1 MEKMRLVGVIDIAF
15 FAAIHSMKRQ
25 LTQILLLVSVL
36 AFTIKASA
44 DDRWETL
51 RAINWVE
58 NPTNHTR
65 MGRFGELGPYQF
77 RPTTWRM
84 HTRKPFQMAIQREAA
99 DEVAV
104 IHYEWIKSRLEA
116 AGVDATTFNI
126 AMAWNTGVD
135 NVIRGRAPSVSY
147 NYAERVV
154 NLVHTFHQRA
164 VAAAEAAEETRA
176 SAAVAAIVSLPPPQ
190 LDKPV
195 VHFSVTPD
203 APRFE
208 VVMAPPPP
216 DPIVYTSREP
226 APSKP
231 LFVVSTTAT
240 LTPQFNLLS
249 GLSTN

>member
-1 MEKMRLVGVIDIAF
+1 MTF
-15 FAAIHSMKRQ
+15 FAAIYSMNRL
-25 LTQILLLVSVL
+25 LTQLLLLVSVL

-77 RPTTWRM
+77 RPGTWRM
-84 HTRKPFQMAIQREAA
+84 HTRKPFQQAVQREAA

-104 IHYEWIKSRLEA
+104 IHYEWIKDRLQA
-116 AGVDATTFNI
+116 AGVDASPFNI
-126 AMAWNTGVD
+126 AMAWNTGVE
-135 NVIRGRAPSVSY
+135 NVINGRAPSVSY

-154 NLVHTFHQRA
+154 NLVNTFHQRA
-164 VAAAEAAEETRA
+164 LAAAEAAPRA
-176 SAAVAAIVSLPPPQ
+176 RPVAAPVPAKPSLDQ
-190 LDKPV
+190 PV
-195 VHFSVTPD
+195 VHFSVLPD
-203 APRFE
+203 APKIE
-208 VVMAPPPP
+208 IVLAPPPP
-216 DPIVYTSREP
+216 APTIYTSHDP
-226 APSKP
+226 APAKP

-249 GLSTN
+249 GLTN

>member
-1 MEKMRLVGVIDIAF
+1 MEKILLVGVLEMTF
-15 FAAIHSMKRQ
+15 FPAIYSMNRL
-25 LTQILLLVSVL
+25 LTQLLLLVSVL

-77 RPTTWRM
+77 RPATWRM
-84 HTRKPFQMAIQREAA
+84 HTRKPFQLAIQREAA

-104 IHYEWIKSRLEA
+104 IHYEWIKTRLEA
-116 AGVDATTFNI
+116 AGVDANAFNI
-126 AMAWNTGVD
+126 AMAWNTGVE
-135 NVIRGRAPSVSY
+135 NVINRRAPSVSH

-154 NLVHTFHQRA
+154 NLVNTFHQRA
-164 VAAAEAAEETRA
+164 LAAADAAESTRA
-176 SAAVAAIVSLPPPQ
+176 ATAVAAIVSLPPPS
-190 LDKPV
+190 LDKPHF
-195 VHFSVTPD
+195 HFSVMPD
-203 APRFE
+203 APKFE
-208 VVMAPPPP
+208 IVLAPPPP
-216 DPIVYTSREP
+216 APTIFTSHEP
-226 APSKP
+226 VPAKP

-249 GLSTN
+249 SLSN